1 MQPGAVEGTETAM
14 TGAHG
19 LVGRYGEERA
29 VNDPAFNARPGIVTG
44 MPSPHT
50 AAVTGPSWGIPP
62 PVAGNTHAGASGGR
76 RRWWRRVAA
85 GLRTVAGG
93 LVGGRRLSA
102 RQPGGQPPMTVSRTD
117 RRATMR
123 QRRLRGQGKPAS
135 TSHATAAAAGPSPD
149 VEREGTHRQWPMVF
163 ASLAA
168 VIVLDQAAKWWAW
181 RHVSGAD
188 INPGG
193 DFLIGRTVGRWY
205 ADPVKGA
212 LLDLLDFAL
221 LGIAVSILARRRR
234 PAAVIVPGALMLGG
248 WSSNLLDRL
257 GLHYWTAPGSVRGA
271 IDFIHVGGFNYNL
284 ADFFI
289 IGATPVFLLAVGCLG
304 RRPANWPPPAGAVT
318 PAARNR
324 PPARVLALAGA
335 GVIVVVALGA
345 ARYGG
350 VTTARAHVSV
360 QADRHARTIVTAY
373 YGACDRPGALRR
385 ALT

>member
-1 MQPGAVEGTETAM
+1 
-14 TGAHG
+14 
-19 LVGRYGEERA
+19 
-29 VNDPAFNARPGIVTG
+29 
-44 MPSPHT
+44 
-50 AAVTGPSWGIPP
+50 
-62 PVAGNTHAGASGGR
+62 
-76 RRWWRRVAA
+76 
-85 GLRTVAGG
+85 
-93 LVGGRRLSA
+93 
-102 RQPGGQPPMTVSRTD
+102 
-117 RRATMR
+117 
-123 QRRLRGQGKPAS
+123 
-135 TSHATAAAAGPSPD
+135 
-149 VEREGTHRQWPMVF
+149 MVF

-181 RHVSGAD
+181 RHVYGAD

-221 LGIAVSILARRRR
+221 LSIAYLSLARRRR
-234 PAAVIVPGALMLGG
+234 PAAVVVPGALMLGG
-248 WSSNLLDRL
+248 WGSNLLDRL

-271 IDFIHVGGFNYNL
+271 IDFIHIGGVNYNL

-304 RRPANWPPPAGAVT
+304 RRPANWAAPAGAVT

-324 PPARVLALAGA
+324 PRARVPALAGA
-335 GVIVVVALGA
+335 GVIAVVALGA

-350 VTTARAHVSV
+350 VTTPRAHVSAE
-360 QADRHARTIVTAY
+360 ADRHARTIVTACN
-373 YGACDRPGALRR
+373 GPCGRPGASAGTPHR